1 MAKDDS
7 KRVRDYL
14 TEAACRVVDGDCSGT
29 FQHWFPFDERVPPTG
44 ADGCTLVYFDN
55 VAQNATTL
63 SGGGATVEEGV
74 LVVDFI
80 FSQTQFACGSVTI
93 GTAYAE
99 AGRAAQSVSFTVGS
113 TVVIGSANKSSSTLE
128 KSAAFFVDGVT
139 PEDTTSKITI
149 TQQPI
154 VGPGFKMRR
163 NNECHIPV
171 QIGYRAVTNGP
182 D

>member
-1 MAKDDS
+1 MARDDS

-14 TEAACRVVDGDCSGT
+14 TEVACKVVDAECERA

-44 ADGCTLVYFDN
+44 RAAASLIYFDN
-55 VAQNATTL
+55 VTQNATTL

-74 LVVDFI
+74 LVVDLI
-80 FSQTQFACGSVTI
+80 CSQTQLACGSITN
-93 GTAYAE
+93 GEFYGD
-99 AGRAAQSVSFTVGS
+99 AGVVAQSASFTVGA
-113 TVVIGSANKSSSTLE
+113 TVIIGSANKSSSTLE
-128 KSAAFFVDGVT
+128 KSATFFVDNVT
-139 PEDTTSKITI
+139 PENTTSKITI

-154 VGPGFKMRR
+154 VGPGFVMRK
-163 NNECHIPV
+163 NMECHIPV